1 MNPTTFESTNGN
13 PMPNSIPLKKRKVL
27 AEEYFFAGK
36 SQIEI
41 AELLDTPANTINRW
55 VAEGDWKKL
64 RDAKTITRDKLVSNM
79 ISQIVAMEDLA
90 KQENRIL
97 NAKETDS
104 INKLASAIE
113 KLDKKVNISV
123 YIQVFKEF
131 NEYLLK
137 EDLELAKQVTRFQTA
152 FIHSKA

>member
-1 MNPTTFESTNGN
+1 MAND
-13 PMPNSIPLKKRKVL
+13 IPLKKRKIL
-27 AEEYFFAGK
+27 AEEYFFSGK
-36 SQIEI
+36 SQLEI
-41 AELLDTPANTINRW
+41 SQLLDTPANTINRW
-55 VAEGDWKKL
+55 VQEGDWKRL

-79 ISQIVAMEDLA
+79 IAQIVAMEDLA

-137 EDLELAKQVTRFQTA
+137 EDLELAKQITRFQTA

>member
-1 MNPTTFESTNGN
+1 MAND
-13 PMPNSIPLKKRKVL
+13 IPLKKRKVL

-36 SQIEI
+36 SQVEI
-41 AELLDTPANTINRW
+41 SDLLDTPANTINRW
-55 VAEGDWKKL
+55 VQEGDWKKL

-79 ISQIVAMEDLA
+79 IAQIVAMEDLA
-90 KQENRIL
+90 KSEKRIL

-113 KLDKKVNISV
+113 KLDKKVNVSV

-137 EDLELAKQVTRFQTA
+137 ADLDLAKQLTKHQTA

>member
-1 MNPTTFESTNGN
+1 MA
-13 PMPNSIPLKKRKVL
+13 NSIPLKKRKTL
-27 AEEYFFAGK
+27 AEEYFMAGK
-36 SQIEI
+36 SQVEI
-41 AELLDTPANTINRW
+41 CDLLETPANTINRW
-55 VAEGDWKKL
+55 VQEGEWKKI

-79 ISQIVAMEDLA
+79 IGQIVAMEDLA
-90 KQENRIL
+90 KAEKRIL

-113 KLDKKVNISV
+113 KLDKKVNVSV

-137 EDLELAKQVTRFQTA
+137 EDLELAKRITKHQTN

>member
-1 MNPTTFESTNGN
+1 MAND
-13 PMPNSIPLKKRKVL
+13 IPLKKRKIL
-27 AEEYFFAGK
+27 AEEYFMSGK
-36 SQIEI
+36 SQVEI
-41 AELLDTPANTINRW
+41 CELLDTPANTINRW

-79 ISQIVAMEDLA
+79 IAQIVAMEELA
-90 KQENRIL
+90 KSENRIL

-123 YIQVFKEF
+123 IIQVFKEF

-137 EDLELAKQVTRFQTA
+137 ADLDLAKRITKHQSD
-152 FIHSKA
+152 FIHQKA